1 MTRGVIVFLTVIILN
16 TLISIAYLI
25 WWLIFKKDTDNRK
38 QYVMNTVIMLLCPIV
53 GALYFLFAFL
63 KYRFIRIGKRD
74 LSDVEFSKKRHTARV
89 KADESRERNIVSVG
103 EAILVSDK
111 EKKRANM
118 LNVLL
123 GETDESFSAI
133 ALALDSDDSEV
144 AHYAASFLQSKMDT
158 FRDNVRKT
166 KQRIDEGDM
175 EDEERNKLILKLI
188 RYMNHMLKQKVF
200 TNTEQTDYVA
210 QMEQLC
216 EMMYHNSIE
225 TVMLEDNQRAIG
237 SMTFHTPKSSLTPEC
252 YEWLIARI
260 TELREY
266 DKAELWGNRFFEQY
280 PDLLAAYTLR
290 LKLYFE
296 TNRRDKFFE
305 VLKELRA
312 SSVAVDSKTLELIRM
327 IQQ

>member
-1 MTRGVIVFLTVIILN
+1 MTRGGMIFLAVLIVNALVSL
-16 TLISIAYLI
+16 LYLV
-25 WWLIFKKDTDNRK
+25 WWLVFKKETDNRK

-53 GALYFLFAFL
+53 GILYFFFAFF
-63 KYRFIRIGKRD
+63 KYRFLELGDID
-74 LSDVEFSKKRHTARV
+74 LSDVEFSKKRHIARV

-103 EAILVSDK
+103 EAILISDR

-123 GETDESFSAI
+123 GDTDESFSAI

-166 KQRIDEGDM
+166 VQQIDEGDIG
-175 EDEERNKLILKLI
+175 DEECRKLILNLI
-188 RYMNHMLKQKVF
+188 QYMNHMLKQNVF
-200 TNTEQTDYVA
+200 TKTEQTDYVR

-216 EMMYHNSIE
+216 ETLFKNAR
-225 TVMLEDNQRAIG
+225 DN
-237 SMTFHTPKSSLTPEC
+237 LTSEC
-252 YEWLIARI
+252 YEWLIGRI
-260 TELREY
+260 TELKEY
-266 DKAELWGNRFFEQY
+266 DKAELWENRFFEQY
-280 PDLLAAYTLR
+280 PDLLSAYTLR

-296 TNRRDKFFE
+296 TGHKDKFFE
-305 VLKELRA
+305 VLTQLQR

-327 IQQ
+327 VQQ